1 MHYDIVNTKKIR
13 DKMIAFL
20 ITLNLKFD

>member
-20 ITLNLKFD
+20 IALNLKFD